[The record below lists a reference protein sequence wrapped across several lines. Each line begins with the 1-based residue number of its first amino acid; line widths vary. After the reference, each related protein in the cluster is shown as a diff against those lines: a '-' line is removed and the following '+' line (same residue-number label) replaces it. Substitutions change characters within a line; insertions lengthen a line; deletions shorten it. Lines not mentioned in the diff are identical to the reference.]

1 MQSKFI
7 RALIGPLAMI
17 VLALAP
23 QAQARESAKFKV
35 LSLSGTT
42 TGREDVVYKP
52 SAYPPCAYS
61 QTESIS
67 FHSTKRITAYAFT
80 SKAHGSARVEWSTEP
95 TFAGNLTVVQVP
107 GEVTVSRSATYQ
119 QGVAIDEETGET
131 YYGCYH
137 ETSLDGSPAADCT
150 VKKTLPATLNIGGTS
165 DLERTTY
172 IDVELS
178 PHDENELDH
187 ACEVGIYKGDGDPR
201 LFSRADLF
209 NRHLKRVRDTDRV
222 QTPNDSANDEVTV
235 TGTSVQELA
244 GELKRKKLPSPR

>member
-1 MQSKFI
+1 M
-7 RALIGPLAMI
+7 
-17 VLALAP
+17 
-23 QAQARESAKFKV
+23 
-35 LSLSGTT
+35 
-42 TGREDVVYKP
+42 TGSEDVVYKP

-80 SKAHGSARVEWSTEP
+80 SKAHGSARVEWSTKP
-95 TFAGNLTVVQVP
+95 AFAGNLTVVQVP

-119 QGVAIDEETGET
+119 QGVAVDEETGET

-137 ETSLDGSPAADCT
+137 EAALDGSPAADCT

-165 DLERTTY
+165 DLGRTTY
-172 IDVELS
+172 IDVQLS
-178 PHDENELDH
+178 PRDENELDD
-187 ACEVGIYKGDGDPR
+187 ACEVGIYQGEGDPR

-209 NRHLKRVRDTDRV
+209 NRHLKRVGDRDRV
-222 QTPNDSANDEVTV
+222 QTPGDSANDELTV

-244 GELKRKKLPSPR
+244 GKLKRKKLPSPR